1 VRRPARLVLAAG
13 LLAGLALPDALPAAL
28 SARAAAST
36 AGAGTAGTAG
46 AAGAGAAGAGTA
58 VRGARTPVSVVIT
71 SVSPAYARPGQK
83 VTVRG
88 LLTNASSRPLG
99 GLKVQLRSASTGF
112 PDRAALQQYA
122 GGRDPDADSPQRR
135 AVAKIRGV
143 LPPGATRQWTAV
155 LPVNEVHL
163 KTFGVYPLA
172 AQAMGRA
179 GAPLGIGRTFLP
191 FWPTAKHA
199 VRPQREDIA
208 WIWPLI
214 DTPDQGPCPGLL
226 NNRLAASVASGGR
239 LAGLLRAGSSAAGQA
254 ARLTWAIDP
263 ALLTSA
269 QTMTTAYA
277 VGANLNCRRA
287 TAHKASAPAA
297 AWLSGL
303 RSAVSGQPAF
313 VTPYADVDIAA
324 LTRANLDG
332 DVHRALDDGR
342 SVAAKILKR
351 SFAPAAAASAG
362 PQTPAG
368 LTSATAWPAD
378 GLANYAMLEN
388 LAGVDGIATVVLSTA
403 AMPPAVPRQ
412 YTPSAVTGTPDGEEG
427 DMRVLLA
434 DATLT
439 RILGSPAGR
448 SDAPGAR
455 FAVQQRFLAETAMIA
470 TQAPGLPR
478 AVVVA
483 PPRHWTP
490 SAGLASSLLA
500 DTINAPWLAPVSA
513 GALAADTHAPGQVA
527 RRRPQNVGS
536 RLLRRPLL
544 HKVQA
549 ADRGAQLAQSIPA
562 HPGPQLYR
570 AIAGIESSAWRG
582 TAARQRHAQSILRR
596 VTDYV
601 SRQVDG
607 VSIIAPG
614 RVTLGGQKGDIP
626 IPIDNRL
633 RYPARVKVQLSINQ
647 ASDGG
652 FAVLSKPG
660 FVQIRSNVVTTRVIQ
675 VEPGITT
682 QKLKVRAAAIGS
694 TTISLRLLAPNGE
707 ALPALPV
714 TMIVQATHFGTLA
727 LTVLAAALGVFV
739 ITSAGRAIRRGRTP
753 PGPAPEGPGEQNAPG
768 ATDAGGHEQPEVT
781 DTVGH
786 DRAESGEAGTD
797 HVLTEDADDYAPV
810 PGWADRS

>member
-13 LLAGLALPDALPAAL
+13 LLAGLAVPDMLPAAL

-36 AGAGTAGTAG
+36 AGAGADGADGAGTAG
-46 AAGAGAAGAGTA
+46 QVVATA
-58 VRGARTPVSVVIT
+58 VSVVIT

-88 LLTNASSRPLG
+88 LLTNASSGPLG
-99 GLKVQLRSASTGF
+99 GLKVQLRSSSTGL

-122 GGRDPDADSPQRR
+122 GGRDPGADSPQRR
-135 AVAKIRGV
+135 AFARIRGT
-143 LPPGATRQWTAV
+143 LAPGAMRSWTAV
-155 LPVNEVHL
+155 LPVNEVHM

-172 AQAMGRA
+172 AQAVGRA

-199 VRPQREDIA
+199 VRPRREDIA

-263 ALLTSA
+263 ALLSSA
-269 QTMTTAYA
+269 QTMTTPYA
-277 VGANLNCRRA
+277 VGANRNCRLA

-342 SVAAKILKR
+342 SVAARILKR
-351 SFAPAAAASAG
+351 SFAPTATASG
-362 PQTPAG
+362 PQSPAA

-388 LAGVDGIATVVLSTA
+388 LAGVDGIRTVVLSTT
-403 AMPPAVPRQ
+403 AMPPATSRQ

-427 DMRVLLA
+427 NMRVLLA
-434 DATLT
+434 DSTLT

-470 TQAPGLPR
+470 TQAPRLPR

-483 PPRHWTP
+483 PPRRWKP

-513 GALAADTHAPGQVA
+513 GTLAATPRAPGQVP
-527 RRRPQNVGS
+527 RRRPQNVGA
-536 RLLRRPLL
+536 RLLGPALL
-544 HKVQA
+544 RKVQA
-549 ADRGAQLAQSIPA
+549 ADLGALLAQSIPA

-582 TAARQRHAQSILRR
+582 SAAGHRHALSMLHR
-596 VTDYV
+596 VTDYL

-633 RYPARVKVQLSINQ
+633 RYPVRVKVQLSINQ
-647 ASDGG
+647 APGGG

-707 ALPALPV
+707 ALPAAPV

-727 LTVLAAALGVFV
+727 LTVLAAALGIFV
-739 ITSAGRAIRRGRTP
+739 ITSATRAIRRGRTP
-753 PGPAPEGPGEQNAPG
+753 PGPGPEGPGGHDAPA
-768 ATDAGGHEQPEVT
+768 ATDAGGHEQPEGT
-781 DTVGH
+781 DNVGH